1 MDAYCYA
8 LSTIKKLGYICDT
21 LLYLTDFQ
29 PQLFSRR
36 LNKDDSQVTSDFDSI
51 IRKRAGHPTC
61 TLFYSPNIMTLQN
74 IKKEGDYSCIDHI
87 GEHGADDGNDE
98 EWLDG
103 IAVFIAYGTHVGH
116 RIGCCTKAETTN
128 ACT

>member
-36 LNKDDSQVTSDFDSI
+36 SNKSLTYNHIARGADVES
-51 IRKRAGHPTC
+51 AP
-61 TLFYSPNIMTLQN
+61 LFYFSINQ
-74 IKKEGDYSCIDHI
+74 YSMCLVLRLLLKL
-87 GEHGADDGNDE
+87 N
-98 EWLDG
+98 WMSL
-103 IAVFIAYGTHVGH
+103 
-116 RIGCCTKAETTN
+116 RAEPIFWKGVSGSKL
-128 ACT
+128 A

>member
-36 LNKDDSQVTSDFDSI
+36 SNKKLNHHREEMQAHVCISFFLSQPITFQRQMI
-51 IRKRAGHPTC
+51 IKLGIPFV
-61 TLFYSPNIMTLQN
+61 LSGFYTIFAAIN
-74 IKKEGDYSCIDHI
+74 Y
-87 GEHGADDGNDE
+87 
-98 EWLDG
+98 
-103 IAVFIAYGTHVGH
+103 
-116 RIGCCTKAETTN
+116 
-128 ACT
+128 

>member
-36 LNKDDSQVTSDFDSI
+36 SNKSLT
-51 IRKRAGHPTC
+51 
-61 TLFYSPNIMTLQN
+61 YN
-74 IKKEGDYSCIDHI
+74 HI
-87 GEHGADDGNDE
+87 ERGADVDE
-98 EWLDG
+98 SAPLFFILLLPKPYANGYREW
-103 IAVFIAYGTHVGH
+103 
-116 RIGCCTKAETTN
+116 
-128 ACT
+128 

>member
-36 LNKDDSQVTSDFDSI
+36 SNK
-51 IRKRAGHPTC
+51 
-61 TLFYSPNIMTLQN
+61 PN
-74 IKKEGDYSCIDHI
+74 S
-87 GEHGADDGNDE
+87 
-98 EWLDG
+98 
-103 IAVFIAYGTHVGH
+103 
-116 RIGCCTKAETTN
+116 
-128 ACT
+128 

>member
-36 LNKDDSQVTSDFDSI
+36 SSKSLIFNILIGAQLLFNCAPISFLHIFNTNTMKQFRDYPTIRVKDVAF
-51 IRKRAGHPTC
+51 
-61 TLFYSPNIMTLQN
+61 
-74 IKKEGDYSCIDHI
+74 
-87 GEHGADDGNDE
+87 
-98 EWLDG
+98 
-103 IAVFIAYGTHVGH
+103 
-116 RIGCCTKAETTN
+116 
-128 ACT
+128 

>member
-36 LNKDDSQVTSDFDSI
+36 LSKLRIPTIIIGNKIRVAQRVTRI
-51 IRKRAGHPTC
+51 L
-61 TLFYSPNIMTLQN
+61 LF
-74 IKKEGDYSCIDHI
+74 KEFS
-87 GEHGADDGNDE
+87 GEKE
-98 EWLDG
+98 S
-103 IAVFIAYGTHVGH
+103 YP
-116 RIGCCTKAETTN
+116 
-128 ACT
+128 